1 MSGELPAVHGIPTS
15 VSFGLGFETR
25 ADPVAGQHAVRF
37 ELEKV
42 LDCNI
47 LGSLEGPSQK
57 SYLVK
62 RKRPRLE
69 GHLLE
74 SLHIKIPA
82 LRERVTL
89 KNQNQGQDR
98 KIQCS
103 HGNLR
108 NYRE

>member
-15 VSFGLGFETR
+15 VSFGLGFET
-25 ADPVAGQHAVRF
+25 H
-37 ELEKV
+37 
-42 LDCNI
+42 CNI